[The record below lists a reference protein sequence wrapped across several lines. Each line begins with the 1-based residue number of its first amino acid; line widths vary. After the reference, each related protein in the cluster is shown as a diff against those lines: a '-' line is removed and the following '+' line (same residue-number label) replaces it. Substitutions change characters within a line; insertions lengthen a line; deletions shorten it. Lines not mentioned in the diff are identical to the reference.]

1 MENFCRQKEA
11 GKEII
16 LAQSGLFQAGHLLLG
31 KGVVSHADVCQPTA
45 SYDSSHPFSLVQR
58 TLEKCVSQPI
68 SPLG

>member
-31 KGVVSHADVCQPTA
+31 KGVVSHADDLTSADQVIP
-45 SYDSSHPFSLVQR
+45 
-58 TLEKCVSQPI
+58 E
-68 SPLG
+68 